1 MQVSTENSPTFDHAG
16 ISGFQSAEQGQS
28 HTCCES
34 PCSTCG
40 SETASQTDMQ
50 AGKSSFGADMTAGH
64 ILQGD
69 RAVFSHAPENQQT
82 RKSAAGIN
90 ISAGPEQGAG
100 YGPDARPLP
109 ETDHR
114 DRHSRENQ
122 EHGLEDK
129 PQKDSPGTQE
139 EVQSSPRGDI
149 DHHSE
154 DYKQGEEE
162 YSLRGET
169 ELSAEE
175 RQELQELRQRDAEVR
190 AHEQAHIAAGGQYVT
205 GGASYSYE
213 TGPDGRQYA
222 VEGEVSIDSSPV
234 PGDAEKT
241 EEKARTVRRA
251 ALAPANPSPQDQRIA
266 ADAARMEAEAR
277 MEQRQE
283 EQEEQQDE
291 SGPGQPEA
299 GNSPTSPPPTAM
311 KAAIQAYQSMIN
323 SF

>member
-1 MQVSTENSPTFDHAG
+1 
-16 ISGFQSAEQGQS
+16 SAS
-28 HTCCES
+28 
-34 PCSTCG
+34 
-40 SETASQTDMQ
+40 
-50 AGKSSFGADMTAGH
+50 
-64 ILQGD
+64 
-69 RAVFSHAPENQQT
+69 
-82 RKSAAGIN
+82 GIN
-90 ISAGPEQGAG
+90 ISAGPEQGVG

-114 DRHSRENQ
+114 DRHSQENQ
-122 EHGLEDK
+122 EHALKDE
-129 PQKDSPGTQE
+129 PAKDSPGSQE
-139 EVQSSPRGDI
+139 KVQPSPQAGN

-154 DYKQGEEE
+154 EYKQGEENHG
-162 YSLRGET
+162 LRNEQ

-175 RQELQELRQRDAEVR
+175 RQELQKLRHRDAEVR
-190 AHEQAHIAAGGQYVT
+190 AHEQAHIAAGGQYVN

-213 TGPDGRQYA
+213 KGPDGRQYA
-222 VEGEVSIDSSPV
+222 VEGEVSIDTSPV
-234 PGDAEKT
+234 PGDPEQT
-241 EEKARTVRRA
+241 QEKARTVRRA